1 MAKSNYRVV
10 LTRNTD
16 FLLTLAQDIIAKHT
30 ADDAA
35 SFLTVFD
42 MADFSTKISEAVTQ
56 NEAIKALRLQSEAA
70 TENRNL
76 LLGIKAGQSTTTP
89 GSLLYY
95 LTSIKNI
102 LRGLYRGQERTLG
115 NWGFTVNASTN
126 TKRVRTPISHNAEK
140 VLELAQAINKKHLA
154 DGASSPLNGLDMADF
169 ASKISIAIGL
179 HDQVR
184 IIRRN
189 TETAT
194 QDLKQLVG
202 IAKNQ
207 TSLTL
212 QTILYTIS
220 GIRYFLAGHFR
231 GNEQRLGGWGFT
243 VNTSLPPTKPDEKG
257 EDEPPVV

>member
-16 FLLTLAQDIIAKHT
+16 FLLTLAQDIVAKHT
-30 ADDAA
+30 ADDTTSLLNA
-35 SFLTVFD
+35 FD
-42 MADFSTKISEAVTQ
+42 MADFTTKVSEAITQ

-95 LTSIKNI
+95 ITSAKNI

-115 NWGFTVNASTN
+115 NWGFKVNASTN
-126 TKRVRTPISHNAEK
+126 TKRVRTPISRNVEK
-140 VLELAQAINKKHLA
+140 LLELAQAINKKHLA
-154 DGASSPLNGLDMADF
+154 DGVSSPLNGLDMADF
-169 ASKISIAIGL
+169 ASKISIALGL
-179 HDQVR
+179 HAQVR
-184 IIRRN
+184 EIRRN

-207 TSLTL
+207 TSITL

-220 GIRYFLAGHFR
+220 SIRYFLAGHFR
-231 GNEQRLGGWGFT
+231 GNEQRLGDWGFT
-243 VNTSLPPTKPDEKG
+243 VNTSLPTAKPDEDKEG
-257 EDEPPVV
+257 EPPVE